1 MLNILLGSE
10 ADDDLFD
17 RLLVAVTDMGG
28 SIVDA
33 EWGLGGSQ
41 ELTRYIITLP
51 TGNLEALAETYIGL
65 TLCGNPDLVQLLAS
79 KVVPNIPS
87 QSTK

>member
-1 MLNILLGSE
+1 MFNILLGSE

-17 RLLVAVTDMGG
+17 RLLVAVKDLGG

-33 EWGLGGSQ
+33 EWRLGGSQ

-65 TLCGNPDLVQLLAS
+65 TLCGNSDLVRLLAS

-87 QSTK
+87 QSTL

>member
-10 ADDDLFD
+10 DDDDLFD
-17 RLLVAVTDMGG
+17 RLLVAVKDMGG
-28 SIVDA
+28 SIVDT
-33 EWGLGGSQ
+33 EWILGGSQ
-41 ELTRYIITLP
+41 ELTRYSITLP
-51 TGNLEALAETYIGL
+51 AGNLEALAETYIGL
-65 TLCGNPDLVQLLAS
+65 TLCGNPDLVRLLAS